1 MKGIAQKCIFC
12 FPRVE
17 KEVAPA
23 CARQCPGHVRYVG
36 YLDDPEGPISKLVS
50 KWEVALPLHAE
61 YGTEPNVFYVPP
73 IGPATFDEEG
83 RFDESRSRIP
93 IEYLRHLFGSKV
105 DQALQT
111 LKTEMLKAR
120 RGEESELIDLLISR
134 RWLEQMGPFNRD
146 PLEVELVQLK
156 V

>member
-1 MKGIAQKCIFC
+1 
-12 FPRVE
+12 
-17 KEVAPA
+17 
-23 CARQCPGHVRYVG
+23 
-36 YLDDPEGPISKLVS
+36 
-50 KWEVALPLHAE
+50 
-61 YGTEPNVFYVPP
+61 
-73 IGPATFDEEG
+73 
-83 RFDESRSRIP
+83 
-93 IEYLRHLFGSKV
+93 LFGSKA

-120 RGEESELIDLLISR
+120 RGEESELINLLISR